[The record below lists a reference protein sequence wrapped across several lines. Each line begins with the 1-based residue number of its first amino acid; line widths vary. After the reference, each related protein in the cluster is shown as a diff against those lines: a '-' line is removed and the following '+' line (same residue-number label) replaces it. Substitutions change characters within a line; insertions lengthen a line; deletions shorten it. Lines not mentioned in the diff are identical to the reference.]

1 MKIPFSKYQGAGN
14 DFVIVDD
21 RNQNFP
27 VSNNLIKKL
36 CDRHFGIGADGLM
49 LLSNST
55 KYDFLM
61 RYFNSDGNE
70 STMCGNGGRCITH
83 FANKIGLIETST
95 VFEGIDGAHHAS
107 IVKKNYIRLKMKDID
122 SIEMMDD
129 NYFIDSG
136 SPHYINFVRDV
147 DSVDVNREGKLIRQS
162 VNINN
167 GGTNV
172 NFIQVISN
180 DILKIRTF
188 ERGVEAE
195 TLACGTGAV
204 ASSIAYS
211 LYFET
216 ESKSI
221 KLIAPGG
228 ELFVSFKKENSSS
241 FKDVWLE
248 GPAHHVYNGEID
260 TSSLLSE

>member
-1 MKIPFSKYQGAGN
+1 MQILFSKYQGAGN
-14 DFVIVDD
+14 DFVIIDS
-21 RNQNFP
+21 RTEFFP
-27 VSNNLIKKL
+27 VSVELISKL

-49 LLSNST
+49 LLSNSLEG
-55 KYDFLM
+55 DFLM

-70 STMCGNGGRCITH
+70 STMCGNGGRCIVH
-83 FANKIGLIETST
+83 FANKLGIIGRST
-95 VFEGIDGAHHAS
+95 TFVGIDGVHKADIIAE
-107 IVKKNYIRLKMKDID
+107 NYVSLKMKDVD
-122 SIEMMDD
+122 KIETIDD

-136 SPHYINFVRDV
+136 SPHYIKFVRDLN
-147 DSVDVNREGKLIRQS
+147 DVDVEREGKLIRQS
-162 VNINN
+162 VNIAN

-172 NFIQVISN
+172 NFIQVLGDN
-180 DILKIRTF
+180 LLKIRTF

-216 ESKSI
+216 ESESV

-228 ELFVSFKKENSSS
+228 ELFVKFKQIDTTSFN
-241 FKDVWLE
+241 DIWLE
-248 GPAHHVYNGEID
+248 GPANHVFDGSID
-260 TSSLLSE
+260 IL